1 MDKRSG
7 SNSSLNS
14 SASSGTRSWA
24 NMVKGTE
31 VSHTAVS
38 VDVLP
43 RTGIGNEDGTYL
55 GFNVLS

>member
-1 MDKRSG
+1 
-7 SNSSLNS
+7 
-14 SASSGTRSWA
+14 
-24 NMVKGTE
+24 MVKGTE